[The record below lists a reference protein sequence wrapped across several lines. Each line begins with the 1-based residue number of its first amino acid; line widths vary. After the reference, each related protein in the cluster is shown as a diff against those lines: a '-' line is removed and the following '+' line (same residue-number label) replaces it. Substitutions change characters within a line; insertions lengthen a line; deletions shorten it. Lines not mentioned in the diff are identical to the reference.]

1 MLAAQCLPT
10 SSQGTD
16 NESKGK
22 SPDNTSVIIRS
33 SYSDTKRK
41 LKEEIVSCILKLQ
54 AKFST
59 VKHQQ
64 TTNGVASWQSWKRK
78 SLKNKHQ
85 HGSRAKTEKKKGK
98 KITKKHSR

>member
-1 MLAAQCLPT
+1 MLAQCLPT
-10 SSQGTD
+10 SSQGSK
-16 NESKGK
+16 SKGK

-41 LKEEIVSCILKLQ
+41 LKEEIVSSILKLQ

-64 TTNGVASWQSWKRK
+64 TTDGVASWRQSWKRK